1 MSPCV
6 WASQAETC
14 LTSGGVQR
22 PRALS
27 TARCYFNTH
36 HYHTISPFSFHPSFP
51 SKPASL
57 WSFGEQTT
65 GLWHPLRAKPFSL
78 TSWDSGGGRNR
89 PACVCRFPWGA
100 LALDA
105 GPDQCDLNSNCEL
118 EGCQW
123 ERTLCK
129 WAQAAWGPQGP
140 LANQVPP
147 PPPTPQI

>member
-27 TARCYFNTH
+27 AARCYFNTH

-51 SKPASL
+51 LQPGLPLVIRIANDRALTPAASKN
-57 WSFGEQTT
+57 
-65 GLWHPLRAKPFSL
+65 PFPSRCE
-78 TSWDSGGGRNR
+78 TVEGGRNR

-129 WAQAAWGPQGP
+129 WAQAAWGLQGP
-140 LANQVPP
+140 PANQA
-147 PPPTPQI
+147 PPPTPPI